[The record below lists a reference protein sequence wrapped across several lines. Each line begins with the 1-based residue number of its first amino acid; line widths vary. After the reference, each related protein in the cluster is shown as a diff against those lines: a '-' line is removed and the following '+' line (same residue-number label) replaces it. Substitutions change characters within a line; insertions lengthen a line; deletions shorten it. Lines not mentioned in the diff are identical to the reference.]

1 MRVNGDREARESSL
15 ADVSESAA
23 SRRLVNSRQT
33 SSQFLQPN
41 GTRCNLIFHRY
52 TGSFLSGNF
61 RQFFVSSI
69 LSFEFFFA

>member
-1 MRVNGDREARESSL
+1 MRVNGDRETRESSL
-15 ADVSESAA
+15 ADISAV

>member
-15 ADVSESAA
+15 ADISAA

>member
-15 ADVSESAA
+15 ADISAV